1 MSRGTVRWIFYFAA
15 MFIVGPIAGSL
26 VALLRAA
33 DGGPHATL
41 LVNTS
46 LLDGLLVGVA
56 VFVMA
61 GAMGAAAARLTD
73 SRAGLSTAG
82 LVLVWAAWRGG
93 RVDELL
99 RTAESAAP
107 LWSLAAEGAIFGT
120 AAIVTASLIMLVA
133 RKNPDLPDG
142 ERPAGF
148 KNQLIDA
155 VAGSGVPVAVITVT
169 LVTAAIVW
177 WLVFS
182 EYKGQVILGATLA
195 MFFGVTAGRVA
206 SHLAPPHCFFLA
218 VVVLAVLG
226 PAVGVLAQGG
236 SILRATYASDL
247 LPIARLTPL
256 DWIAAGFLGGP
267 LGLAWASSLIQR
279 HQSTS

>member
-1 MSRGTVRWIFYFAA
+1 
-15 MFIVGPIAGSL
+15 
-26 VALLRAA
+26 
-33 DGGPHATL
+33 
-41 LVNTS
+41 
-46 LLDGLLVGVA
+46 
-56 VFVMA
+56 
-61 GAMGAAAARLTD
+61 
-73 SRAGLSTAG
+73 
-82 LVLVWAAWRGG
+82 
-93 RVDELL
+93 
-99 RTAESAAP
+99 
-107 LWSLAAEGAIFGT
+107 
-120 AAIVTASLIMLVA
+120 MLVA
-133 RKNPDLPDG
+133 RKNPDQPDSQH
-142 ERPAGF
+142 RVRF
-148 KNQLIDA
+148 KSQLIDA
-155 VAGSGVPVAVITVT
+155 VAGPGVPVAVITVT

-206 SHLAPPHCFFLA
+206 SNFAPPHCFFLA

-226 PAVGVLAQGG
+226 PTIGVLAQGG
-236 SILRATYASDL
+236 NILRVTYANDL

>member
-1 MSRGTVRWIFYFAA
+1 MRWIFYFAA

-26 VALLRAA
+26 VASLRAA
-33 DGGPHATL
+33 DGGLDATL

-46 LLDGLLVGVA
+46 ILNGLLVGVA
-56 VFVMA
+56 VFIMA
-61 GAMGAAAARLTD
+61 GAMGAGAARLTD

-93 RVDELL
+93 RVDELI

-107 LWSLAAEGAIFGT
+107 LWSLAAEGAIFGA
-120 AAIVTASLIMLVA
+120 AAIVTAALIMLVA
-133 RKNPDLPDG
+133 RKNPDRPDT
-142 ERPAGF
+142 ERPARF
-148 KNQLIDA
+148 KNLLIDA
-155 VAGSGVPVAVITVT
+155 VAGSGVPVAVLTVT

-182 EYKGQVILGATLA
+182 EYKGQAILAATFA
-195 MFFGVTAGRVA
+195 MVVGVTAGRVA
-206 SHLAPPHCFFLA
+206 SHVSPPHCFFLA

-226 PAVGVLAQGG
+226 PTVGALAQGG
-236 SILRATYASDL
+236 NIQQVTYMSDL